1 MNEKFTIFEKIKLII
16 LVLVNNLVGFIDFLL
31 CFPVYFIL
39 PFIFLISATL
49 HFLLTFCH
57 DLDLILK
64 SKQFDFTR
72 RNIFKRSL
80 LKSIFIEIKSGIEE
94 GDKMYRKYFEI

>member
-39 PFIFLISATL
+39 PFIFLIIATL

-72 RNIFKRSL
+72 RR
-80 LKSIFIEIKSGIEE
+80 
-94 GDKMYRKYFEI
+94 R